1 MTIVLNLILFAA
13 LVYVVIDFTRSF
25 RAAAGTLWQRLLA
38 TGRESATILWQRF
51 TIALASLADAVVWLA
66 ELLNAPG
73 VAEPIKSV
81 LQPQYVAAL
90 MVAVAIIGE
99 LARRRTL
106 KG

>member
-13 LVYVVIDFTRSF
+13 LVYVVIDFIRSF

-81 LQPQYVAAL
+81 LQPQYVAAF
-90 MVAVAIIGE
+90 MVAVAVIGE